1 MPNSRP
7 KTAFARQ
14 LNRIIRQSVATPQ
27 ELARQVDCH
36 PEHIN
41 AVARGDSSMSLHKA
55 EVISSYLAD
64 ECDEMR
70 QVSGFLG
77 TRGETHFRPTDVEN
91 DDDIRVEICDARNDG
106 TRAIEAMDEG
116 KREEAAR
123 HVRKGIEDYMAA
135 LQDIQQ
141 PAQ

>member
-7 KTAFARQ
+7 KTAFARE
-14 LNRIIRQSVATPQ
+14 LNRIIRESVATPQ

-41 AVARGDSSMSLHKA
+41 AVARGDSSISLHKA

-70 QVSGFLG
+70 QVEGMLG
-77 TRGETHFRPTDVEN
+77 TSGETHFRPADVEN
-91 DDDIRVEICDARNDG
+91 DDDIRVEICEARNDG
-106 TRAIEAMDEG
+106 TLAIQAFDRG
-116 KREEAAR
+116 DRDEAAR
-123 HVRKGIEDYMAA
+123 HLRRGIEDYMAA
-135 LQDIQQ
+135 LQDVQQ
-141 PAQ
+141 PA

>member
-7 KTAFARQ
+7 ETAFARQ
-14 LNRIIRQSVATPQ
+14 LNRIIRESVATPQ

-41 AVARGDSSMSLHKA
+41 AVARGDSSISLHKA

-70 QVSGFLG
+70 QVEGMLG
-77 TRGETHFRPTDVEN
+77 TSGETHFRPADVEN
-91 DDDIRVEICDARNDG
+91 DDDIRVEICDARQDAAH
-106 TRAIEAMDEG
+106 AIEAFGEG
-116 KREEAAR
+116 DRSTAAMHLR
-123 HVRKGIEDYMAA
+123 QSIEDLMAA
-135 LQDIQQ
+135 LQDVQQ
-141 PAQ
+141 PA